1 MPMTC
6 LTVVMNWLRQ
16 WFKVEKQ
23 LGKAY
28 QQLLE
33 SNAEAILDGNDVTT
47 LLPEPI
53 VKRKF
58 FSKF

>member
-1 MPMTC
+1 MSDAHDLPNRSYE
-6 LTVVMNWLRQ
+6 L
-16 WFKVEKQ
+16 
-23 LGKAY
+23 
-28 QQLLE
+28 
-33 SNAEAILDGNDVTT
+33 AEAILDGNDVTT